1 MLVLLGLHLS
11 QELQRVWT
19 LILGEPA
26 TDSVLLVHPALER
39 VSESIPR
46 THAPFLIS
54 LIRWEGRGFTI
65 AVLLR
70 VQFPLEHPT
79 AETCAHVPGAD
90 WGGLQHCSH

>member
-1 MLVLLGLHLS
+1 M
-11 QELQRVWT
+11 WT

-26 TDSVLLVHPALER
+26 TDSVLLVHPALDR

-46 THAPFLIS
+46 THALFLIS

-65 AVLLR
+65 GVMLR

-79 AETCAHVPGAD
+79 AETCAHVSGAD
-90 WGGLQHCSH
+90 CGRL